1 MPLSEESDP
10 FARRQVPEQRRR
22 LRSSL
27 KFSWF
32 KSPFAFQVCP
42 GGLPGQWGG
51 AALSGAALLGY
62 PLDYHPRSVVNWL
75 TRWTFGNSSCKP
87 VTCSVGGGLFLCPLF
102 EQFRPNPP
110 LDGFGELEKICA
122 HVSVLLSAYSQPLR
136 LVVRL
141 ACCVCMV
148 APLRVSVK
156 RSTVLS
162 TFCTKST
169 VEDCEKYTVEC
180 REPFGII

>member
-1 MPLSEESDP
+1 M
-10 FARRQVPEQRRR
+10 
-22 LRSSL
+22 
-27 KFSWF
+27 
-32 KSPFAFQVCP
+32 
-42 GGLPGQWGG
+42 
-51 AALSGAALLGY
+51 SGAAPLGH

-87 VTCSVGGGLFLCPLF
+87 VTCSVGGGLSFCPLF

-141 ACCVCMV
+141 ACCGCIV
-148 APLRVSVK
+148 ARLNANCQAFNRAFSVLHK
-156 RSTVLS
+156 SARLKFVQIARLNVLAR
-162 TFCTKST
+162 C
-169 VEDCEKYTVEC
+169 
-180 REPFGII
+180 GILIKNKQG

>member
-10 FARRQVPEQRRR
+10 FARRRWPEQRRR

-42 GGLPGQWGG
+42 RRGAGGKWGG

-75 TRWTFGNSSCKP
+75 TRWTLGNSSCKP

-110 LDGFGELEKICA
+110 LDGFGELEKLFA
-122 HVSVLLSAYSQPLR
+122 HAVHSFLSGFAPAGRWGGVAFIGAALR
-136 LVVRL
+136 KCP
-141 ACCVCMV
+141 A
-148 APLRVSVK
+148 AS
-156 RSTVLS
+156 
-162 TFCTKST
+162 
-169 VEDCEKYTVEC
+169 
-180 REPFGII
+180 